1 MTSLHTEDKLLHQ
14 EKFVISGFQ
23 PANCRPPGPEP
34 NYERLRKTT
43 RQGSQMSAS
52 LNLLSRSAPPLKDM
66 QALADQKSLKI
77 TEPGY

>member
-1 MTSLHTEDKLLHQ
+1 MVFSLQTVD
-14 EKFVISGFQ
+14 
-23 PANCRPPGPEP
+23 PPGPEP
-34 NYERLRKTT
+34 DYERLRKTT